1 VQCFRQ
7 LRRADAAV
15 AGLDAGQYRLLLS
28 GHIRHR
34 MPPEIEN
41 ENRFQIIA
49 ENPRLSTAF
58 FERRY
63 TGKRGINGTLT
74 SD

>member
-1 VQCFRQ
+1 
-7 LRRADAAV
+7 
-15 AGLDAGQYRLLLS
+15 
-28 GHIRHR
+28 

-58 FERRY
+58 FARRY

>member
-1 VQCFRQ
+1 
-7 LRRADAAV
+7 
-15 AGLDAGQYRLLLS
+15 
-28 GHIRHR
+28 

-58 FERRY
+58 LGGAIPASAAL
-63 TGKRGINGTLT
+63 TG
-74 SD
+74 S